1 MAQSPTL
8 SDFLFFNF
16 WISFPLTPTSYST
29 SPELPSW
36 ISGNSPGRCL
46 GTCELHLFTCHEY
59 IYIFSKYW
67 SVPGS
72 TWKEKRLVSVGT
84 GSEQDLLT
92 PGVVFFCSSRKGLYS
107 SEANQ
112 IFADIDQ
119 EKSAS
124 IVQEIELICVQQPT
138 MVTPRETSLSLLVT

>member
-1 MAQSPTL
+1 MEREKTCV
-8 SDFLFFNF
+8 
-16 WISFPLTPTSYST
+16 
-29 SPELPSW
+29 
-36 ISGNSPGRCL
+36 SG
-46 GTCELHLFTCHEY
+46 
-59 IYIFSKYW
+59 
-67 SVPGS
+67 
-72 TWKEKRLVSVGT
+72 KRIGT
-84 GSEQDLLT
+84 GSAYT
-92 PGVVFFCSSRKGLYS
+92 WCRFFCSSRKGLYS

>member
-1 MAQSPTL
+1 M
-8 SDFLFFNF
+8 
-16 WISFPLTPTSYST
+16 
-29 SPELPSW
+29 
-36 ISGNSPGRCL
+36 
-46 GTCELHLFTCHEY
+46 
-59 IYIFSKYW
+59 
-67 SVPGS
+67 
-72 TWKEKRLVSVGT
+72 SVGT